1 MDAVECFG
9 TILAMAYLIIAFATL
24 LTSIISGVLSMAGGV
39 ILMGVLGLLLPV
51 PAAMV
56 LHGVAQTASNGSR
69 IVFHRRHI
77 RWPVLIPYLIGAL
90 AALALFTLFIFVPD
104 KALIFIVIGLF
115 PFLSLAIPDRLNLD
129 IERPIVATI
138 CGFSVTVTQLLAG
151 ASGPVLDVFYVKS
164 RLTRHQV
171 LATKA
176 VTQTSS
182 HVIKLGYYLTVI
194 GLTVDLPIWVYVL
207 VIAAAIAGNA
217 VGKSIVAKIDDVQ
230 FRYAGRIIILIMGT
244 LFLGNGIRLLVL

>member
-1 MDAVECFG
+1 MDAVEYLG

-39 ILMGVLGLLLPV
+39 ILMGVLSLLLPV
-51 PAAMV
+51 SAAMV

-69 IVFHRRHI
+69 IVFHHTHI

-90 AALALFTLFIFVPD
+90 AAVAIFTVFIFVPQ
-104 KALIFIVIGLF
+104 KALIFIVVGLF
-115 PFLSLAIPDRLNLD
+115 PFLSLAIPDQLNLD
-129 IERPIVATI
+129 IERPVVATI
-138 CGFSVTVTQLLAG
+138 CGFLVTATQLVAG

-171 LATKA
+171 LATKS

-194 GLTVDLPIWVYVL
+194 GLTVDLPFWVYML
-207 VIAAAIAGNA
+207 VIAAASAGNS
-217 VGKSIVAKIDDVQ
+217 VGKSLVAKIDDVQ
-230 FRYAGRIIILIMGT
+230 FRCAGRIITLTMGT
-244 LFLGNGIRLLVL
+244 LFLGNGIWLLVF